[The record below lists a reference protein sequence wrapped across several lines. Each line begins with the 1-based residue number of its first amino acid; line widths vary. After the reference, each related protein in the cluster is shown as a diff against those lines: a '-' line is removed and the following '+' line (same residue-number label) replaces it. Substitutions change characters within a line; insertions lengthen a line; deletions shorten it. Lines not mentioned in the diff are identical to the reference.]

1 MPQDEAVVAD
11 AAAAKEALDKQDYA
25 RAARL
30 YREICRLHPDSQEA
44 WSDLGVA
51 LHLDGRTSEA
61 VNAFRH
67 SIRLHPT
74 TQTTAMLT
82 LDLCRLGQADEAKS
96 LLRPAR
102 EYLGDK
108 KILEL
113 LAPCYLEYGEPL
125 DAVMAYRTFLE
136 SGDGAKDELAVNL
149 ARAYFRASHLFLLAL
164 EKAPSNAPYVAA
176 VKAAREQQP
185 LSARS
190 AFPQAAKDAPYLRPG
205 MSTEQLSEL
214 LPQHGREAAFL
225 YVVGVLA
232 GEWGMQAY
240 VWCEQQFPNSPWI
253 KRLKADMLASE
264 GQTAEAITE
273 FKKLI
278 ESSAAIPDLNY
289 KVAMLYR
296 ESGAFEEALQYFR
309 RQGAASPHDER
320 VPVGISNCLLRLGR
334 YKELRTHLA
343 PIVSQSQPPEWALLD
358 LANAEDKLGNPEGAL
373 RPLVQASKLYP
384 KSPTVHFRLAGVYRK
399 LNRQDLAG
407 KEIKVFYELKQASA
421 KPAGGAESPAE
432 HPRNPE
438 K

>member
-1 MPQDEAVVAD
+1 MPQDESVIAD
-11 AAAAKEALDKQDYA
+11 SAAAKEALDKQDYA

-30 YREICRLHPDSQEA
+30 YREICRLHPDSPEA

-61 VNAFRH
+61 INAFRH

-82 LDLCRLGQADEAKS
+82 LDLCGLGRTDEVKS
-96 LLRPAR
+96 LLRPAK
-102 EYLGDK
+102 EYLGEK

-125 DAVMAYRTFLE
+125 DAVIAYRTFLE
-136 SGDGAKDELAVNL
+136 SGDGPKDEQAVNL

-164 EKAPSNAPYVAA
+164 EKAPGNAPYVAA
-176 VKAAREQQP
+176 VKAARERQS

-205 MSTEQLSEL
+205 MSAEQFSEL
-214 LPQHGREAAFL
+214 LPQHGKEAAFL

-240 VWCEQQFPNSPWI
+240 AWCEQQFPASPWI
-253 KRLKADMLASE
+253 RKLKADMLAAE
-264 GQTAEAITE
+264 GQTAEAIAE
-273 FKKLI
+273 LKKLMDA
-278 ESSAAIPDLNY
+278 SAPIPDLNY
-289 KVAMLYR
+289 QVAMLYR
-296 ESGAFEEALQYFR
+296 ENGAFEEALEYFR

-320 VPVGISNCLLRLGR
+320 VPVGLSNCLLRLGR
-334 YKELRTHLA
+334 YKELKEHLA
-343 PIVSQSQPPEWALLD
+343 PIVNESEPPEWALLD

-373 RPLVQASKLYP
+373 RPLVQAAKLYP
-384 KSPTVHFRLAGVYRK
+384 NSPTVHFRLAAMYRK

-407 KEIKVFYELKQASA
+407 KEIKVFYELKHAA
-421 KPAGGAESPAE
+421 ATP
-432 HPRNPE
+432 
-438 K
+438 